1 LIKKE
6 YREMEF
12 IRNFILEGKVEK
24 KVIVIIVILFLLFTF
39 LLCQEPEDL
48 PRSDSQ
54 KLYLY
59 FMGEEAG
66 FEEYEWIEQEDR
78 YILRVRGELT
88 KPASLITELMLIE
101 MDKEFKPLSFHF
113 KGKVRG
119 MEQEIEST
127 ISQGEVKNMIR
138 AGGQKKEMTSKIS
151 SDALILPNSFFSPY
165 LVLARKAAGLKEKMT
180 FRAYVV
186 PQMELNLT
194 VEPDSDNSRLLHVN
208 LVGVKIDVLT
218 DEERFLEKVS
228 VPGQMFEARAEK
240 LGREEPSEK
249 EEEGTQY
256 ELTVGGTKVGK
267 GSYTLEETAE
277 GILIKGKAQHAI
289 GQQSF
294 DFQFEEKLSPDWN
307 FRQGVLKGKVNEEE
321 VELKAEAV
329 GDTIEVY
336 AREGDKISE
345 KRFPFSEDVIFST
358 ENFLVDSLLLVGKCS
373 LQQKKKLYSLAMPW
387 GTYYFYGPL
396 LVPVTVENEGTEK
409 LEWKEGQLETA
420 KYFVNY
426 SGTTGGYIWADGDK
440 VLKISFPFAAMEV
453 FHQDFAGLKTRVI
466 SPPVTASDKYISED
480 VTFPSG
486 EISMAGTLTIP
497 EDGQAKHPAAVLISG
512 SGPQDRNE
520 DTVGP
525 GGLKL
530 GIFRQIAHIL
540 SENGVAVLRYDDRG
554 TGKSGGSFVE
564 AGQEDL
570 IQDARAAVSYLRT
583 RNDIRADRIAL
594 VGHSEGGII
603 APRIAAEDP
612 KISAIVLLAGTAK
625 TGDEVLREQFGF
637 LLDSM
642 EIPDEQRKTA
652 WVRYENLFKIIR
664 DEPVD
669 KEAEESLKPQVEPQ
683 LKWLRSF
690 VDYDPLSVLDT
701 IEAKVLII
709 NGGKDKQVF
718 PEHARM
724 LYRKLKK
731 LKKSVTLKIYPDLN
745 HLLIP
750 AETGAYAE
758 YARQTMEGRRLSQKL
773 LDYLSGWLHG
783 VLFSGKQD

>member
-1 LIKKE
+1 
-6 YREMEF
+6 MEF
-12 IRNFILEGKVEK
+12 IRNFISEANVDK
-24 KVIVIIVILFLLFTF
+24 KVIVILVILFLLFTF

-48 PRSDSQ
+48 PRSDS
-54 KLYLY
+54 KILYLY

-66 FEEYEWIEQEDR
+66 YEEYEWIEQEDS
-78 YILRVRGELT
+78 YILRARGEVT

-119 MEQEIEST
+119 VEQEVIST
-127 ISQGEVKNMIR
+127 ISEGEVKNTLR
-138 AGGQKKEMTSKIS
+138 AGEQKRETTSKIS

-180 FRAYVV
+180 FKAYIV

-194 VEPDSDNSRLLHVN
+194 VEPDSENSRLLHIN

-218 DEERFLEKVS
+218 DSQGFLEMVS
-228 VPGQMFEARAEK
+228 VPGQMFEARAVKLEK
-240 LGREEPSEK
+240 EEPSGEEK
-249 EEEGTQY
+249 EGTQY
-256 ELTVGGTKVGK
+256 ELAVGGAKAGK
-267 GSYTLEETAE
+267 GSFTLEETAD
-277 GILIKGKAQHAI
+277 GILIKGEAQHTI
-289 GQQSF
+289 GQESF
-294 DFQFEEKLSPDWN
+294 DFRFEEKLSPDWN
-307 FRQGVLKGKVNEEE
+307 FKQGLLKGKVSGKE
-321 VELKAEAV
+321 VELKAEAA

-336 AREGDKISE
+336 AREGNKTSE
-345 KRFPFSEDVIFST
+345 KKLPFSEDVVFST
-358 ENFLVDSLLLVGKCS
+358 ENFLVDSLLFVRKCS
-373 LQQKKKLYSLAMPW
+373 LQKKKKLYSLTKLW
-387 GTYYFYGPL
+387 GIYYFNEPL
-396 LVPVTVENEGTEK
+396 LVPVTVENEGTEE
-409 LEWKEGQLETA
+409 LEWKEGQLETTR
-420 KYFVNY
+420 YFVN
-426 SGTTGGYIWADGDK
+426 SAGTTGGYIWADGDN
-440 VLKISFPFAAMEV
+440 VLKVSFPFAAMDV
-453 FHQDFAGLKTRVI
+453 FRKDFAGLKTKEI
-466 SPPVTASDKYISED
+466 SPPVINSDKYVSED
-480 VTFPSG
+480 ITFASG
-486 EISMAGTLTIP
+486 EIEMAGTLTIP
-497 EDGQAKHPAAVLISG
+497 QDGLEKHPAAVLISG

-530 GIFRQIAHIL
+530 GIFKQVAHVL
-540 SENGVAVLRYDDRG
+540 SENGIAVLRYDDRG
-554 TGKSGGSFVE
+554 TAKSGGSFAE

-570 IQDARAAVSYLRT
+570 IQDAKAAVAYLRT
-583 RNDIRADRIAL
+583 RDDIRADRIAL

-642 EIPDEQRKTA
+642 EVPDDQRKA
-652 WVRYENLFKIIR
+652 ARARYENLFKIIR
-664 DEPVD
+664 DQSVD
-669 KEAEESLKPQVEPQ
+669 EEAEKSLKPQVEPQ

-690 VDYDPLSVLDT
+690 VDYDPLSVLDK

-718 PEHARM
+718 PEHAKM
-724 LYRKLKK
+724 LHKKLKK

-758 YARQTMEGRRLSQKL
+758 YARQTMEGRRLSQSL
-773 LDYLSGWLHG
+773 LDFISGWLHG
-783 VLFSGKQD
+783 ALFKNLSGSNPY

>member
-1 LIKKE
+1 
-6 YREMEF
+6 MEF
-12 IRNFILEGKVEK
+12 IRSFIWEGKVEK
-24 KVIVIIVILFLLFTF
+24 KVILILVILFLLFTF

-59 FMGEEAG
+59 FMGDEAG
-66 FEEYEWIEQEDR
+66 YEDYEWIEQEDR
-78 YILRVRGELT
+78 YILRARGELT
-88 KPASLITELMLIE
+88 KPASLITELMVIE

-119 MEQEIEST
+119 VEQEIIST
-127 ISQGEVKNMIR
+127 ISQGEVKNLIR
-138 AGGQKKEMTSKIS
+138 AGGQQREMTSKIS
-151 SDALILPNSFFSPY
+151 ADALILPNSFFSPY
-165 LVLARKAAGLKEKMT
+165 FVLARKAADLKEKMT
-180 FRAYVV
+180 FKAYVV
-186 PQMELNLT
+186 PQMEVNLT
-194 VEPDSDNSRLLHVN
+194 VEPDSENSRLLHIN
-208 LVGVKIDVLT
+208 LVGVKIEVLT
-218 DEERFLEKVS
+218 DEEGFLEKVS
-228 VPGQMFEARAEK
+228 IPGQMFEARAK
-240 LGREEPSEK
+240 MLKKEEPAEE

-267 GSYTLEETAE
+267 GSFTLEETTE
-277 GILIKGKAQHAI
+277 GILIKGKEQHAI

-294 DFQFEEKLSPDWN
+294 DLQFEEKLSPDWN
-307 FRQGVLKGKVNEEE
+307 FIQGVLKGKVDEEE

-336 AREGDKISE
+336 AKEGDKIFE
-345 KRFPFSEDVIFST
+345 KKFSFSEDVVFST
-358 ENFLVDSLLLVGKCS
+358 ENFLVDGLVIVKKDS
-373 LQQKKKLYSLAMPW
+373 LQKKKKLYSLAMQW
-387 GTYYFYGPL
+387 GSYYFDEPL
-396 LVPVTVENEGTEK
+396 LTPVIVENEGTEK
-409 LEWKEGQLETA
+409 LEWKEGQLETT

-426 SGTTGGYIWADGDK
+426 SGTMGGFIWVDGDK
-440 VLKISFPFAAMEV
+440 VLKISFPFAAMDV
-453 FHQDFAGLKTRVI
+453 FNQDFAGLKTRVVS
-466 SPPVTASDKYISED
+466 SPVIASDKYVSED

-486 EISMAGTLTIP
+486 EIKMAGTLTIP
-497 EDGQAKHPAAVLISG
+497 QDGQVKHPAAVLISG

-530 GIFRQIAHIL
+530 GIFKQIAHVL
-540 SENGVAVLRYDDRG
+540 SERGIAVLRYDDRG
-554 TGKSGGSFVE
+554 TGASGGSFAE

-570 IQDARAAVSYLRT
+570 IQDAKAAVSYLRT
-583 RNDIRADRIAL
+583 RDDIRADRIAL
-594 VGHSEGGII
+594 VGHSEGAII
-603 APRIAAEDP
+603 APRIAAKDP

-642 EIPDEQRKTA
+642 EIPDDQKKA
-652 WVRYENLFKIIR
+652 AQARYENLFKIIR
-664 DEPVD
+664 NQPVD
-669 KEAEESLKPQVEPQ
+669 KGAEESLKPQVEPQ

-701 IEAKVLII
+701 IEAKILII

-718 PEHARM
+718 PEHAKI
-724 LYRKLKK
+724 LYKKLKK
-731 LKKSVTLKIYPDLN
+731 LKKSVTLKIFPDLN

-758 YARQTMEGRRLSQKL
+758 YARQTMERRRVSQSL
-773 LDYLSGWLHG
+773 LDYLSGWLHRA
-783 VLFSGKQD
+783 LFSRKKG

>member
-1 LIKKE
+1 
-6 YREMEF
+6 MEF
-12 IRNFILEGKVEK
+12 IRSFIWEGKVDK
-24 KVIVIIVILFLLFTF
+24 KVIVILVILFLLFTF

-66 FEEYEWIEQEDR
+66 YEEYEWIEEEDR
-78 YILRVRGELT
+78 YILRARGELI
-88 KPASLITELMLIE
+88 KPASLVTELMLLE

-127 ISQGEVKNMIR
+127 ISQGEVKNMLR
-138 AGGQKKEMTSKIS
+138 AGTQQRETTSKIS

-180 FRAYVV
+180 FKAYIV
-186 PQMELNLT
+186 PQMELNLA
-194 VEPDSDNSRLLHVN
+194 VEPDSENSRLLHLN
-208 LVGVKIDVLT
+208 LVGVKIEVLT
-218 DEERFLEKVS
+218 DDEGFLEKVS
-228 VPGQMFEARAEK
+228 IPGQMFEARAEK
-240 LGREEPSEK
+240 LERKEPAE
-249 EEEGTQY
+249 EEEGGTRY
-256 ELTVGGTKVGK
+256 ELTIGGIKVGK
-267 GSYTLEETAE
+267 GSFTLEETTE
-277 GILIKGKAQHAI
+277 GILIKGKAQHTI

-307 FRQGVLKGKVNEEE
+307 FTQGVLKGKVDEEE

-336 AREGDKISE
+336 AKEGDKISE
-345 KRFPFSEDVIFST
+345 KKFPFSEDVVFST
-358 ENFLVDSLLLVGKCS
+358 ENFLVDGLLLARKCS
-373 LQQKKKLYSLAMPW
+373 FQKAKKLYSLTMQW
-387 GTYYFYGPL
+387 GSYYFDEPL
-396 LVPVTVENEGTEK
+396 LTAVTVENEGIEK
-409 LEWKEGQLETA
+409 LEWKEGQLETVR
-420 KYFVNY
+420 YFVNY
-426 SGTTGGYIWADGDK
+426 SGTMGGYIWLDGDN
-440 VLKISFPFAAMEV
+440 VLKISFPFEAMAV
-453 FHQDFAGLKTRVI
+453 FHQDFAGLKTRVVS
-466 SPPVTASDKYISED
+466 SPVIASEKYISED
-480 VTFPSG
+480 ITFPSA
-486 EISMAGTLTIP
+486 EIKMAGTLTIP
-497 EDGQAKHPAAVLISG
+497 QDGQVKHPAAVLISG

-530 GIFRQIAHIL
+530 GIFKQIAHVL
-540 SENGVAVLRYDDRG
+540 SERGIAVLRYDDRG
-554 TGKSGGSFVE
+554 TGASGGSFAE

-570 IQDARAAVSYLRT
+570 IQDAKASVFYLRT
-583 RNDIRADRIAL
+583 RDDIRTDRIAL
-594 VGHSEGGII
+594 VGHSEGAII

-625 TGDEVLREQFGF
+625 TGDKVLREQFGF

-642 EIPDEQRKTA
+642 EIPDDQKKA
-652 WVRYENLFKIIR
+652 AQARYENLFKIIR

-669 KEAEESLKPQVEPQ
+669 KKAEESLKPQVEPQ

-701 IEAKVLII
+701 IEVKILII

-718 PEHARM
+718 PEHAKM
-724 LYRKLKK
+724 LYKKLKK
-731 LKKSVTLKIYPDLN
+731 LKKSVTLKIFPDLN
-745 HLLIP
+745 HLLVP

-758 YARQTMEGRRLSQKL
+758 YARQTVERRRLSQKL

-783 VLFSGKQD
+783 VLFSRKKD

>member
-1 LIKKE
+1 
-6 YREMEF
+6 MEF
-12 IRNFILEGKVEK
+12 IRSFISEGKVDK
-24 KVIVIIVILFLLFTF
+24 KVIVILVILFLLFTF

-48 PRSDSQ
+48 PRSDSK

-66 FEEYEWIEQEDR
+66 YEEYEWIEQEDR
-78 YILRVRGELT
+78 YILQARGELT
-88 KPASLITELMLIE
+88 KPASLITELMRIE

-119 MEQEIEST
+119 MEQEIMST
-127 ISQGEVKNMIR
+127 VSQGEVKNIIR
-138 AGGQKKEMTSKIS
+138 AGEQKREMTSKIS

-165 LVLARKAAGLKEKMT
+165 LVLARKAAGLREKMT
-180 FRAYVV
+180 FKAYIV
-186 PQMELNLT
+186 PQMEVNLT
-194 VEPDSDNSRLLHVN
+194 VEPDSKNPRLLHLN

-218 DEERFLEKVS
+218 DDEGFMEKVS
-228 VPGQMFEARAEK
+228 VPGQMFEARAAK
-240 LGREEPSEK
+240 LEK
-249 EEEGTQY
+249 EEPAEEKEEGTRY
-256 ELTVGGTKVGK
+256 ELAVGGSKVGK
-267 GSYTLEETAE
+267 GSFTLEETAD

-307 FRQGVLKGKVNEEE
+307 LKQGFLKGKVNEEE
-321 VELKAEAV
+321 VELKAKAV
-329 GDTIEVY
+329 GNTIEVY

-345 KRFPFSEDVIFST
+345 KKFPFSEDVVFST
-358 ENFLVDSLLLVGKCS
+358 ENFLVDSLLLVRKCS
-373 LQQKKKLYSLAMPW
+373 LQKKKKLYSLAMLW
-387 GTYYFYGPL
+387 GSYYLGEPL

-409 LEWKEGQLETA
+409 LEWKEGHLETA
-420 KYFVNY
+420 RYFVNY
-426 SGTTGGYIWADGDK
+426 SGTTGGYIWADGDN

-453 FHQDFAGLKTRVI
+453 FHQDFVGLKTREISSPVI
-466 SPPVTASDKYISED
+466 TSDKYVSED

-486 EISMAGTLTIP
+486 EIKMAGTLTIP
-497 EDGQAKHPAAVLISG
+497 EDGQEKHPAAVLISG

-530 GIFRQIAHIL
+530 GIFKQIAHVL
-540 SENGVAVLRYDDRG
+540 SENGIAVLRYDDRG
-554 TGKSGGSFVE
+554 TGKSGGSFAV

-583 RNDIRADRIAL
+583 RNDIRQDRIAL

-642 EIPDEQRKTA
+642 EVPDDQKKTA
-652 WVRYENLFKIIR
+652 RVRYENLFKVIR

-718 PEHARM
+718 PEHAKM
-724 LYRKLKK
+724 LHKKLKK
-731 LKKSVTLKIYPDLN
+731 LKKSATLKIYPDLN

-758 YARQTMEGRRLSQKL
+758 YARQTMEGRRLSQNL
-773 LDYLSGWLHG
+773 LDFLSGWLHR
-783 VLFSGKQD
+783 VLFSRK

>member
-1 LIKKE
+1 
-6 YREMEF
+6 MEF

-24 KVIVIIVILFLLFTF
+24 KVIVILVILFLLFTF

-66 FEEYEWIEQEDR
+66 YEEYEWIEQEDR
-78 YILRVRGELT
+78 YILRARGELT

-101 MDKEFKPLSFHF
+101 MDKEYKPLSFHF

-127 ISQGEVKNMIR
+127 ISQGEVKNLSR
-138 AGGQKKEMTSKIS
+138 AGGQQRETTSKIS

-165 LVLARKAAGLKEKMT
+165 LVLARKAAGLKGKMT
-180 FRAYVV
+180 FKAYVV
-186 PQMELNLT
+186 PQMELNLN
-194 VEPDSDNSRLLHVN
+194 VEPDSENSRLLHIN
-208 LVGVKIDVLT
+208 LVGVKIDVLS
-218 DEERFLEKVS
+218 DKEGFLEKVS
-228 VPGQMFEARAEK
+228 IPGQMFEARAKK
-240 LGREEPSEK
+240 LERKEPG
-249 EEEGTQY
+249 EEEEGGTQY

-267 GSYTLEETAE
+267 GTFTLEETTE
-277 GILIKGKAQHAI
+277 GILIKGKVQHAI
-289 GQQSF
+289 GQQSL
-294 DFQFEEKLSPDWN
+294 DLQFEEKLSPDWN
-307 FRQGVLKGKVNEEE
+307 FIQGALKGKVDEEE

-329 GDTIEVY
+329 GDTIEVF
-336 AREGDKISE
+336 AKEGDKIFE
-345 KRFPFSEDVIFST
+345 KKFPFSEDVVFST
-358 ENFLVDSLLLVGKCS
+358 ENFLVDGLLLARKCS
-373 LQQKKKLYSLAMPW
+373 FQKEKKLYSLTMQW
-387 GTYYFYGPL
+387 GSYYFDEPL
-396 LVPVTVENEGTEK
+396 LTLVTVENEGIEK

-420 KYFVNY
+420 RYFVNY
-426 SGTTGGYIWADGDK
+426 SGTMGGYIWLDGDN
-440 VLKISFPFAAMEV
+440 VLKISFPFAAMDV
-453 FHQDFAGLKTRVI
+453 FHQDFAGLKTRVVS
-466 SPPVTASDKYISED
+466 SPVIASEKYVSED

-486 EISMAGTLTIP
+486 EIKMAGTLTIP
-497 EDGQAKHPAAVLISG
+497 QDGQVKHPAAVLISG

-530 GIFRQIAHIL
+530 GIFKQIAHVL
-540 SENGVAVLRYDDRG
+540 SERGIAVLRYDDRG
-554 TGKSGGSFVE
+554 TGASGGSFAE

-570 IQDARAAVSYLRT
+570 IQDAKAAVSYLRT
-583 RNDIRADRIAL
+583 RDDIRADRIAL
-594 VGHSEGGII
+594 VGHSEGAII

-625 TGDEVLREQFGF
+625 TGDKVLREQFGF

-642 EIPDEQRKTA
+642 EIPDDQKKA
-652 WVRYENLFKIIR
+652 AQARYENLFKIIR

-701 IEAKVLII
+701 IEAKILII

-718 PEHARM
+718 PEHAKM
-724 LYRKLKK
+724 LYKKLRK
-731 LKKSVTLKIYPDLN
+731 LKKSVNLKIFPDLN
-745 HLLIP
+745 HLLVP

-758 YARQTMEGRRLSQKL
+758 YARQTVERRRLSQSL
-773 LDYLSGWLHG
+773 LDYLSGWLHRA
-783 VLFSGKQD
+783 LFSRKKG

>member
-1 LIKKE
+1 
-6 YREMEF
+6 MEF
-12 IRNFILEGKVEK
+12 IRSFIWEGKVEK
-24 KVIVIIVILFLLFTF
+24 KVIVILVILFLLFTF

-48 PRSDSQ
+48 PRSDSK

-66 FEEYEWIEQEDR
+66 FEEYQWIEQEDK
-78 YILRVRGELT
+78 YILRTRGELT
-88 KPASLITELMLIE
+88 KPASLITELMTIE

-119 MEQEIEST
+119 MEQEIIST
-127 ISQGEVKNMIR
+127 VSQGEVKNLIR
-138 AGGQKKEMTSKIS
+138 AGGQQREMTSKVS
-151 SDALILPNSFFSPY
+151 ADALILPNSFFSPY

-180 FRAYVV
+180 YKAYVV

-194 VEPDSDNSRLLHVN
+194 VEPDSENSHFLHIN

-218 DEERFLEKVS
+218 DDEGFLEKVS
-228 VPGQMFEARAEK
+228 VPAQMFEARAEK
-240 LGREEPSEK
+240 LEK
-249 EEEGTQY
+249 EESAEEEEGGTQY

-267 GSYTLEETAE
+267 GSFTIEETTE
-277 GILIKGKAQHAI
+277 GIQIKGRAKHAI

-307 FRQGVLKGKVNEEE
+307 FIQGVLKGKVDEEE

-336 AREGDKISE
+336 ARGGDKTIE
-345 KRFPFSEDVIFST
+345 KKFPFSKDVVFSS
-358 ENFLVDSLLLVGKCS
+358 ENFLVDSLFLVRKCS
-373 LQQKKKLYSLAMPW
+373 LQQKKKLYFLAKPW
-387 GTYYFYGPL
+387 GTYYFDEPML
-396 LVPVTVENEGTEK
+396 LPVTVEYEGEEK
-409 LEWKEGQLETA
+409 LEWKEEQLETA
-420 KYFVNY
+420 RYFVNY

-440 VLKISFPFAAMEV
+440 VLKISFPFAAMDV
-453 FHQDFAGLKTRVI
+453 FHQDFAGLKTKKISSLVI
-466 SPPVTASDKYISED
+466 TSDKYVSED

-486 EISMAGTLTIP
+486 EIKMAGTLTIP
-497 EDGQAKHPAAVLISG
+497 QDGQEKHPAAVLISG

-530 GIFRQIAHIL
+530 GIFRQIAHVL
-540 SENGVAVLRYDDRG
+540 SKNGIAVLRYDDRG
-554 TGKSGGSFVE
+554 TGKSGGSFAE
-564 AGQEDL
+564 AGEEDL
-570 IQDARAAVSYLRT
+570 IQDAKAAVSYLRT
-583 RNDIRADRIAL
+583 RDDIRADRIAL
-594 VGHSEGGII
+594 IGHSEGGII

-625 TGDEVLREQFGF
+625 TGDKVLREQFGF

-642 EIPDEQRKTA
+642 EIPDDQRKA
-652 WVRYENLFKIIR
+652 AQARYENLFKIIR

-718 PEHARM
+718 PDHAKM
-724 LYRKLKK
+724 LYKKLKK
-731 LKKSVTLKIYPDLN
+731 LKKSVILKIYPDLN

-758 YARQTMEGRRLSQKL
+758 YARQTMEGRRISQKL

-783 VLFSGKQD
+783 VLFSRK